1 MNEVK
6 LSKVEDGDFFRYEG
20 ALYRRIVSLNELYRR
35 PNDYVLCFAEE
46 TRKVKTIHETHT
58 VRPAPNVSISIA
70 IPTSKELGK
79 L

>member
-1 MNEVK
+1 MEEVELK
-6 LSKVEDGDFFRYEG
+6 KIDNGDFFRYEG
-20 ALYRRIVSLNELYRR
+20 VLYRRIVSLNEFQTRSS
-35 PNDYVLCFAEE
+35 DYILCFAEE
-46 TRKVKTIHETHT
+46 TRKVKTIHETHR